1 MASGCFA
8 HTGCKM
14 TSPRILVHRID
25 DTLDDEVRAAVVG
38 AGAGNSSLH
47 FHGDLRST
55 INAAIDFQPSIVM
68 LEIQD
73 NFDDLKTLVEETTAA
88 VPDAAIIGVYDVNQ
102 ISNNQSESSVMIRSL
117 RLGVE
122 DFLKR
127 PIASPDLRQ
136 VIQTRL
142 NSRRTRVASHGKLI
156 SFISNKGGVGKSTS
170 AVNVAVE
177 MAQVN
182 PGRVALID
190 CSLQMGVCAVQ
201 LNLTP
206 EATLVDAWQER
217 ERLDDQLLK
226 QLMTVHDS
234 GLHVLAA
241 PSSAIDAADV
251 DDAFLSRILLMARRS
266 YDYVIIDTFPM
277 FDRVVMTILDLSDQ
291 AVIVVE
297 NIVPTLQTV
306 KGFFSLL
313 QEFDFPENRQRILLN
328 RFSSRHGSPRVAD
341 VANYLGRQ
349 PDYVVPYDHRILTAA
364 NTGNPFISKASRWS
378 RAASAIRS
386 MTADLASRSL
396 PDETDDFVDSNL
408 AKSDTGLDDMRG
420 NSGEEL
426 A

>member
-1 MASGCFA
+1 MN
-8 HTGCKM
+8 
-14 TSPRILVHRID
+14 SPRILVHRLD
-25 DTLDDEVRAAVVG
+25 ETLDDEVRAAIVG
-38 AGAGNSSLH
+38 AGVGNSSLH
-47 FHGDLRST
+47 VHADLRST
-55 INAAIDFQPSIVM
+55 INAAIDFQPSVVM

-73 NFDDLKTLVEETTAA
+73 NFEELKTLVEETTAV

-102 ISNNQSESSVMIRSL
+102 IANNQSESSLMIRSL
-117 RLGVE
+117 RIGVE

-127 PIASPDLRQ
+127 PIASPDFRQ

-142 NSRRTRVASHGKLI
+142 ASRKTKVSTHGKLI

-177 MAQVN
+177 MALES

-201 LNLTP
+201 LNLQP

-217 ERLDDQLLK
+217 ERLDEQLLK
-226 QLMTVHDS
+226 QLMTIHES

-297 NIVPTLQTV
+297 NVVPTLQTV

-313 QEFDFPENRQRILLN
+313 QEFDYPESRQRILLN
-328 RFSSRHGSPRVAD
+328 RFSSKHGAPRVSD

-349 PDYVVPYDHRILTAA
+349 PDYVIPYDHRILRAA
-364 NTGNPFISKASRWS
+364 NTGNPFVSKAGRWS
-378 RAASAIRS
+378 RSAAAIRS
-386 MTADLASRSL
+386 MTSDLKSR
-396 PDETDDFVDSNL
+396 TDDQALGGLTVPNANQSHGDSDQML
-408 AKSDTGLDDMRG
+408 G
-420 NSGEEL
+420 NSDEERV
-426 A
+426 